1 MGGRAA
7 IDEPSVL
14 YLPLPT
20 LGIGPLRVRPG
31 EITRRVRALTQ
42 EPTEECTVMRE
53 DGLCGLRLDY
63 QASDHEHGE
72 PFPYELTVWGADWQA
87 LASRVLSFDAAAP
100 AA

>member
-1 MGGRAA
+1 
-7 IDEPSVL
+7 
-14 YLPLPT
+14 
-20 LGIGPLRVRPG
+20 
-31 EITRRVRALTQ
+31 
-42 EPTEECTVMRE
+42 MRE